1 MSESDLDTINKL
13 VARDDKTNPDGSVD
27 VIIED
32 WEETGTHVEERI
44 TVSFKTPS
52 GDVETETMEFPQP
65 GEDYDDYKFSR
76 LVRSCGH
83 SMSSAD
89 MIVGDTVQA
98 QYSNGSWYLDVP
110 ESTNFTGTVENTVSD
125 LQGKIT
131 EVAWRRVIIATFYML
146 AVLSIIRA
154 TFIVA

>member
-13 VARDDKTNPDGSVD
+13 VARSDKTNPDGSVD
-27 VIIED
+27 VVIED
-32 WEETGTHVEERI
+32 WEETSIHEKEHI

-65 GEDYDDYKFSR
+65 GEDYDDYRFSR
-76 LVRSCGH
+76 LVRSCGYQ
-83 SMSSAD
+83 MSSAD
-89 MIVGDTVQA
+89 MIVGETVQA
-98 QYSNGSWYLDVP
+98 QHSNGSWCLNLPQNTSY
-110 ESTNFTGTVENTVSD
+110 TNTVKSA
-125 LQGKIT
+125 LSG
-131 EVAWRRVIIATFYML
+131 VAWRRVIIATFYML